1 MKEEVEKNKAFQ
13 RIDVAFM
20 YFIIKASDSQQGCF
34 LSVDY
39 TIRVF
44 MLYWD
49 ARKTPGFRV
58 SVPRTPAPRSRVFEV
73 SPRPSWSLKTGIVF
87 DM

>member
-20 YFIIKASDSQQGCF
+20 YFITKASDIQQGCF
-34 LSVDY
+34 LCVDY

-49 ARKTPGFRV
+49 ARKTWGFHV
-58 SVPRTPAPRSRVFEV
+58 SVPRTPALCSA
-73 SPRPSWSLKTGIVF
+73 SLK
-87 DM
+87 